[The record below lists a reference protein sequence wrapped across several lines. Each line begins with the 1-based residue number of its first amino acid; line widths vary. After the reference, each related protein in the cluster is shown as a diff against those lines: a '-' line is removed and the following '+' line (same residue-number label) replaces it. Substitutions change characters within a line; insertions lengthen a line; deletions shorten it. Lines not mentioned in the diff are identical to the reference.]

1 MWSSAQRRWAA
12 VRRRWWAAAGSNRR
26 PSESSGSST
35 TDGGTQQ
42 FGYYADDLLAVQV
55 GRNPSG
61 DTSASGRITS
71 SYDLAGDTTSTAD
84 STYTNAATS
93 TAVRSSYY
101 LDGLVHQVTDG
112 KQDTTYTYNGIGE
125 ITGRTDKNTVTA
137 GATGTTGT
145 AGNNSSYSYNPA
157 GLLLSAYATGH
168 QGTWTFGY
176 DQLGRQ
182 TGWTQPSDPKSQIT
196 GARSF
201 NADDTLAEQ
210 KLTVQPL
217 DASGN
222 PTGSVQNRADWAYDY
237 DALSRILDQTL
248 SGDTGTSAAPGSATA
263 TDSTNKALGAVAT
276 GRYAYCYDVA
286 GRISTV
292 DDTATTTGADGSAQ
306 SSPRSRV
313 VRYDSDGN
321 RIAYGLT
328 GEAGTDSTASNSS
341 VCNRSVNTVCE
352 RYQADDSLAQTTGVD
367 GSTLNVSTD
376 ADGRQADDGC
386 RSVTYDGFDRTAGN
400 TSHAPSTACGTQST
414 TTVRQGASSAA
425 TTTTTTSSS
434 TSAQTYAYDALDR
447 QRDAA
452 TSGTA
457 SSSSTVQ
464 PAPTASGVQ
473 APVGPA
479 VTTTTTSSGDVTT
492 DYAGRSSSELDQE
505 TKSTSEAKTGAVPV
519 AGVAAMDNTT
529 TSDTPLSYVS
539 TPGGAPL
546 AEFSTTTTQT
556 TGTTPVASA
565 STSAAGW
572 LTDDG
577 NGNIATVTKYDGST
591 ACQTRYDPNGVPE
604 RQQVANP
611 SGTSSYDVGTG
622 NAPPSDFDPQG
633 VCSSGTSTNQR
644 WYTGTHRDM
653 ATGDYTFGARVY
665 DPTKAAFTSSDSYR
679 DGGVSAD
686 VGLLLDSATANTYSY
701 VNGDPLNATD
711 GNGHEALPDHWC
723 SPYCNPLH
731 DTERLYHHAEV
742 DLHHDV
748 WDPVGRCGA
757 CNDVGDAWASAV
769 NAWASAMD
777 YTRHALV
784 GHRGLV
790 TTLGAA
796 SICAASLGAGCA
808 ISVAVALAFR
818 VQQRGVTQT
827 KANLEDAA
835 VSAAALG
842 LGSLI
847 EEGLAGAEEA
857 GLPEAPITA
866 GGKRLLRAQS
876 VAVDAT

>member
-1 MWSSAQRRWAA
+1 
-12 VRRRWWAAAGSNRR
+12 
-26 PSESSGSST
+26 
-35 TDGGTQQ
+35 
-42 FGYYADDLLAVQV
+42 
-55 GRNPSG
+55 
-61 DTSASGRITS
+61 
-71 SYDLAGDTTSTAD
+71 
-84 STYTNAATS
+84 
-93 TAVRSSYY
+93 
-101 LDGLVHQVTDG
+101 
-112 KQDTTYTYNGIGE
+112 
-125 ITGRTDKNTVTA
+125 
-137 GATGTTGT
+137 
-145 AGNNSSYSYNPA
+145 
-157 GLLLSAYATGH
+157 
-168 QGTWTFGY
+168 
-176 DQLGRQ
+176 
-182 TGWTQPSDPKSQIT
+182 
-196 GARSF
+196 
-201 NADDTLAEQ
+201 
-210 KLTVQPL
+210 
-217 DASGN
+217 
-222 PTGSVQNRADWAYDY
+222 
-237 DALSRILDQTL
+237 
-248 SGDTGTSAAPGSATA
+248 
-263 TDSTNKALGAVAT
+263 
-276 GRYAYCYDVA
+276 VA

-341 VCNRSVNTVCE
+341 VCNRSVNTVCQ

-386 RSVTYDGFDRTAGN
+386 RSVTYDGFDRTAGS
-400 TSHAPSTACGTQST
+400 TSHAPSAACGTQST

-464 PAPTASGVQ
+464 PAPTAPGVP

-505 TKSTSEAKTGAVPV
+505 TKSTSEAKTGAVPA
-519 AGVAAMDNTT
+519 AGVSAADNTT

-539 TPGGAPL
+539 TPDGTPL

-622 NAPPSDFDPQG
+622 NAPSDFDPQG

-653 ATGDYTFGARVY
+653 ATGDYTFGSRVY
-665 DPTKAAFTSSDSYR
+665 DPSKAAFTSSDSYR
-679 DGGVSAD
+679 GGGAAAD
-686 VGLLLDSATANTYSY
+686 VALATDAVTANTYAY
-701 VNGDPLNATD
+701 VNGDPLNGTD
-711 GNGHEALPDHWC
+711 RDGHDPDAFC

-731 DTERLYHHAEV
+731 DTERLYHHVEV
-742 DLHHDV
+742 DLHHDA
-748 WDPVGRCGA
+748 WDPIGRCGVCQDIGNA
-757 CNDVGDAWASAV
+757 YDSAV
-769 NAWASAMD
+769 YKVEGEVLN
-777 YTRHALV
+777 
-784 GHRGLV
+784 HRGLV
-790 TTLGAA
+790 ATLGAGTA
-796 SICAASLGAGCA
+796 CVFTGGIGCA
-808 ISVAVALAFR
+808 VAVGLALSVR
-818 VQQRGVTQT
+818 VQQRGYTHVA
-827 KANLEDAA
+827 ANAVDAS
-835 VSAAALG
+835 VSIAALG

-847 EEGLAGAEEA
+847 EEALAAE
-857 GLPEAPITA
+857 GRLPAAPISSS
-866 GGKRLLRAQS
+866 GVRIIRGQS
-876 VAVDAT
+876 AAVDATSLRANYGGAGGSSVPTSSRTRSGRRFE